1 MLRDIL
7 PKGALALS
15 LMIDRSNARP
25 GKERVC
31 RGWIWDIKKYAL
43 HDGPGIRTIVFFK
56 GCPLRCLWCCNPE
69 SQLSDPEFVWLKER
83 CLACGKCIAACP
95 HGAVLID
102 EFGWRQVDRNAC
114 DYCGLCAVR
123 CPGEAMNL
131 TGRLMDVDE
140 VLREVAQDSAFY
152 DRSGGGLTLSGG
164 EPLAQEEFAMELL
177 RRYKQGEFGASTVIE
192 TSGAVEW
199 EAIALVLPHTDL
211 FLYDIKHMD
220 SESHRGFTGVGNGR
234 ILENARR
241 LAEAGGRLVIRI
253 PLIPGCNDTEENVRK
268 TAEFVR
274 QLPGVEQVDILPY
287 HRLGEPKY
295 PRLGRKYALTRTD
308 SPSGDRT
315 GYFRRL
321 LESYG
326 LRVGIGG

>member
-1 MLRDIL
+1 
-7 PKGALALS
+7 
-15 LMIDRSNARP
+15 MIDRSNARP
-25 GKERVC
+25 GEERVC
-31 RGWIWDIKKYAL
+31 RGWIWDIKKYTL

-56 GCPLRCLWCCNPE
+56 GCPLTCLWCCNPE
-69 SQLSDPEFVWLKER
+69 SQLSDPELVWLKER
-83 CLACGKCIAACP
+83 CLACSQCVAVCP
-95 HGAVLID
+95 HGAVFIN

-152 DRSGGGLTLSGG
+152 DRSGGGMTLSGG
-164 EPLAQEEFAMELL
+164 EPLAQEKFAMELL
-177 RRYKQGEFGASTVIE
+177 QRYKQGEFGASTVIE

-220 SESHRGFTGVGNGR
+220 PERHRVFTGIDNGR

-241 LAEAGGRLVIRI
+241 LAEAGGRMIIRI
-253 PLIPGCNDTEENVRK
+253 PLIPGCNDTEENIRK

-308 SPSGDRT
+308 SPSEDRT

>member
-1 MLRDIL
+1 MTFCLKRA
-7 PKGALALS
+7 PALS

-25 GKERVC
+25 GEKCVC
-31 RGWIWDIKKYAL
+31 RGWIWDIEKYAL

-69 SQLSDPEFVWLKER
+69 SQLSDPELVWLKER
-83 CLACGKCIAACP
+83 CLACGMCIAACP

-102 EFGWRQVDRNAC
+102 EFGWHQVDRNAC
-114 DYCGLCAVR
+114 DYCGLCVVR

-164 EPLAQEEFAMELL
+164 EPLAQVEFAMELL

-220 SESHRGFTGVGNGR
+220 SESHRRFTGVGNGR

-295 PRLGRKYALTRTD
+295 PRLGLKYALTKTD
-308 SPSGDRT
+308 SPSEDRT